1 MLSIRNAT
9 YPQGRHYPAF
19 SCSSNSA
26 MRSSVLGSLSPS
38 CAVRRM
44 VSAIDCTAAEDTG
57 CGSAATAPSIAVFMT
72 SMVSG
77 ANEAL
82 GKSFMG
88 SAALCRAAIL
98 RRQPV
103 QQRGQSRRQ
112 RQAVGIQGNAKPV
125 ADLPADGGVMNAV
138 DLDVA

>member
-1 MLSIRNAT
+1 
-9 YPQGRHYPAF
+9 
-19 SCSSNSA
+19 

-77 ANEAL
+77 GNDAL
-82 GKSFMG
+82 GKSFMA
-88 SAALCRAAIL
+88 STLRFRTHLTALV
-98 RRQPV
+98 RREPV
-103 QQRGQSRRQ
+103 QQVGQVRRQ
-112 RQAVGIQGNAKPV
+112 RQAVGIQRDAKPV